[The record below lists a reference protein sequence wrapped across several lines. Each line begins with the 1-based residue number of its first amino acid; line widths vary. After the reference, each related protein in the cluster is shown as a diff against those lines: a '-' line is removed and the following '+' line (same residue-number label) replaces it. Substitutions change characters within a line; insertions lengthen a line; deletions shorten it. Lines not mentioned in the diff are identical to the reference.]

1 MSKAKKNPSRT
12 VRNSNSKDSMNSTT
26 AYNNLQTRQQRFVDA
41 LASLFGKGDGNYN
54 YTRTSIIRAS
64 DKCGMSNPPVWVV
77 NVQSRRAGRGLY
89 NVPECAAC
97 AAAHD
102 GSGSTKPAAQSRAKA
117 VAAATT
123 EAEKPATVAALVTE
137 VQRSFIPTKNPIYVP
152 WGHFDTLRSI
162 IKSKV
167 FYPAWVNGESGNGKT
182 LMIEQI
188 CAAEGREFFRVNITE
203 ETDEDDL
210 LGGFRLVN
218 GDTVWQD
225 GPVVEAMNRGA
236 VLLLDELDL
245 GSFKTMCLQPVLEG
259 KGVFLKKIG
268 KFIKPHAGF
277 TVFATANTK
286 GKGSDDGRFAGTRVQ
301 NEALLERFK
310 ITVDQPYPP
319 VATEQKIID
328 KVFDALNVDSEV
340 AKPLSSTLARWSE
353 SVRRARDEGA
363 IEEIVT
369 TRRLVAIAEGF
380 VIFGD
385 IKQALTLGLSRFDGE
400 TRDALLDFY
409 SKLAPET
416 EKKDEA
422 PAPAAADTSDCPF

>member
-1 MSKAKKNPSRT
+1 MSKSKKNPSRT
-12 VRNSNSKDSMNSTT
+12 VRNSNNKDSMNSIT
-26 AYNNLQTRQQRFVDA
+26 AYCNLQTRQQRFVDT
-41 LASLFGKGDGNYN
+41 LASLYGKGDGNYN
-54 YTRTSIIRAS
+54 YTRTQVIAAS

-89 NVPECAAC
+89 NVAEC

-102 GSGSTKPAAQSRAKA
+102 GSGSTKTAKPAAQSRAKA

-123 EAEKPATVAALVTE
+123 EEPLPATVAALVND
-137 VQRSFIPTKNPIYVP
+137 VQRFTPTKNPIYVP

-162 IKSKV
+162 VKSKV

-268 KFIKPHAGF
+268 KFIKPHTGF

-319 VATEQKIID
+319 VATEQKILD
-328 KVFDALNVDSEV
+328 KVFDALNVDAAV